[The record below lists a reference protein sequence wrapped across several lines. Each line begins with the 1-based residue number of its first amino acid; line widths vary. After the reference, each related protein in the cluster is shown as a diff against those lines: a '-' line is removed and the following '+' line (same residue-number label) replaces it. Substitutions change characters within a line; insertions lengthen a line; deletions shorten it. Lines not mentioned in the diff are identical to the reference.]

1 MTDKLYA
8 DNPED
13 LNIGIVLQ
21 YNIADN
27 GAIDADMLVRH
38 ARDCGFRGVSVS
50 GGDTMQA
57 NLLKDSCEKYG
68 LKFCQ
73 QRSAIKLEG
82 PDVLT
87 KLMIARDEL
96 RNIYFEVDLDKDGQI
111 AAEEVPA
118 MDNLRQWIGR
128 FGHAFYEARP
138 TKDIITDSNA
148 YIYKNAIAP
157 YQIYIFI
164 HKPLEDKITLK
175 GVPEI
180 KRAIWIDTRKEL
192 EFTQDG
198 DQITINL
205 VRDNDDDDFTIHG
218 LRLEAHRPEDDL
230 GPTEF

>member
-1 MTDKLYA
+1 MTNKLYA

-21 YNIADN
+21 YKIADK
-27 GAIDADMLVRH
+27 GAIDADILVRH
-38 ARDCGFRGVSVS
+38 ARDCGFRGVSVQ
-50 GGDTMQA
+50 GGDSLQA
-57 NLLKDSCEKYG
+57 NLVKESCEKYG
-68 LKFCQ
+68 LKFCR

-82 PDVLT
+82 PDTLT
-87 KLMIARDEL
+87 KLMISREEL
-96 RNIYFEVDLDKDGQI
+96 RNIYFEIDLDKDGKI
-111 AAEEVPA
+111 AEDEVKNL
-118 MDNLRQWIGR
+118 DILRQWIDK

-138 TKDIITDSNA
+138 TKDITTKSNA
-148 YIYKNAIAP
+148 YIFKNAIAP

-198 DQITINL
+198 DEITIDL

>member
-1 MTDKLYA
+1 MTDNLYA

-27 GAIDADMLVRH
+27 GAIDADTLVRH

-50 GGDTMQA
+50 GGDTLQA
-57 NLLKDSCEKYG
+57 NLLKESCEKYS

-82 PDVLT
+82 PDTLT
-87 KLMIARDEL
+87 KLMIARNEL

-111 AAEEVPA
+111 STDEVPA
-118 MDNLRQWIGR
+118 MDNLREWIDR

-138 TKDIITDSNA
+138 TKDITTDSNA

-164 HKPLEDKITLK
+164 HKPLEDKIILK

-205 VRDNDDDDFTIHG
+205 VREDDDEDFTIYG

>member
-1 MTDKLYA
+1 MINELYV

-21 YNIADN
+21 YKIADN
-27 GAIDADMLVRH
+27 GSINADILVRH
-38 ARDCGFRGVSVS
+38 ARDCGFRGISIS
-50 GGDTMQA
+50 GGDSLQTE
-57 NLLKDSCEKYG
+57 LLKESCEKYS

-82 PDVLT
+82 PDILT

-96 RNIYFEVDLDKDGQI
+96 RNIYFEVNLDKDGQI
-111 AAEEVPA
+111 SADEIPA
-118 MDNLRQWIGR
+118 MDSLRQWISR

-138 TKDIITDSNA
+138 TKDITTNSNA
-148 YIYKNAIAP
+148 HIYKNVIAS

-164 HKPLEDKITLK
+164 HKPLENKIVLK

-198 DQITINL
+198 EQITINL
-205 VRDNDDDDFTIHG
+205 VRDNDDENFNIYG

-230 GPTEF
+230 GPTDF

>member
-21 YNIADN
+21 YNIADH

-50 GGDTMQA
+50 GGETMQA
-57 NLLKDSCEKYG
+57 NLVKESCEKYS

-73 QRSAIKLEG
+73 MQPALKLDN
-82 PDVLT
+82 PDFLT
-87 KLMIARDEL
+87 QLILAREEL

-111 AAEEVPA
+111 VEDEISQ
-118 MDNLRQWIGR
+118 MDILRQWIDK

-138 TKDIITDSNA
+138 TTDITTKSNA
-148 YIYKNAIAP
+148 HIFKNAIAP

-164 HKPLEDKITLK
+164 HKPLEDKITLN

-180 KRAIWIDTRKEL
+180 KRAIWIDTRQEL
-192 EFTQDG
+192 DFKQDG
-198 DQITINL
+198 DKITIDL
-205 VRDNDDDDFTIHG
+205 VRQDDDQEFNIYG